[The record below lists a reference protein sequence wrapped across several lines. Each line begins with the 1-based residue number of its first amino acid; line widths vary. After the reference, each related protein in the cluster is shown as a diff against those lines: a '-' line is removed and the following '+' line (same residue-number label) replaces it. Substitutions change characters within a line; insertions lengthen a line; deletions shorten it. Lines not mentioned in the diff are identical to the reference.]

1 MNEKTIR
8 LFHKA
13 DWIDINF
20 SIRTTMMETT
30 LNKRNV
36 TEDEID
42 NYVDTL
48 TNTITSVIAEK
59 VPTKFIKRN
68 SMGLPIEIREL
79 IRHKRHQRRLW
90 QKTRVPQYK
99 TNANRL
105 QKQISKEITTRKRD
119 SWKKYCDD
127 MELSEGQDAT
137 WCKIKS
143 VLNPKSA
150 SYNYATFVS
159 RDKGGGGDKG
169 QISDYIR
176 EIGHLRFPVESGL
189 YQRNREHCFRRGGK
203 DRRRRRIRS
212 AFCQSKANLPAGHTL
227 SPRHPS

>member
-1 MNEKTIR
+1 MNEKTVR

-20 SIRTTMMETT
+20 SIRTTMTKTT
-30 LNKRNV
+30 LHKRNV

-59 VPTKFIKRN
+59 VPTKSIKGN

-79 IRHKRHQRRLW
+79 IRQKRQGDLC
-90 QKTRVPQYK
+90 K

-105 QKQISKEITTRKRD
+105 QKRISKDITTRKRD

-127 MELSEGQDAT
+127 MELFEGLDAA
-137 WCKIKS
+137 WCKIRP

-150 SYNYATFVS
+150 SYNYS
-159 RDKGGGGDKG
+159 
-169 QISDYIR
+169 I
-176 EIGHLRFPVESGL
+176 L
-189 YQRNREHCFRRGGK
+189 
-203 DRRRRRIRS
+203 
-212 AFCQSKANLPAGHTL
+212 
-227 SPRHPS
+227 

>member
-1 MNEKTIR
+1 MGYFRIHPFIIQMNEKTVW

-20 SIRTTMMETT
+20 SIRTTMTKTT
-30 LNKRNV
+30 LNKWNV

-59 VPTKFIKRN
+59 VPTKSIKWN

-79 IRHKRHQRRLW
+79 IRQKRHQRRLW

-105 QKQISKEITTRKRD
+105 QKRISKDIT
-119 SWKKYCDD
+119 
-127 MELSEGQDAT
+127 
-137 WCKIKS
+137 
-143 VLNPKSA
+143 
-150 SYNYATFVS
+150 
-159 RDKGGGGDKG
+159 
-169 QISDYIR
+169 IR
-176 EIGHLRFPVESGL
+176 ETAGKCTAMIWSSRRVKMPPGVKSG
-189 YQRNREHCFRRGGK
+189 
-203 DRRRRRIRS
+203 
-212 AFCQSKANLPAGHTL
+212 QS
-227 SPRHPS
+227 

>member
-1 MNEKTIR
+1 MNEKTVW

-20 SIRTTMMETT
+20 SICTTMTKTT

-59 VPTKFIKRN
+59 VPTKSIKRN
-68 SMGLPIEIREL
+68 SMGLTIEIREL
-79 IRHKRHQRRLW
+79 IRQKRHQRRLW

-105 QKQISKEITTRKRD
+105 QKRISKDITIRKRH
-119 SWKKYCDD
+119 SWKQYCDD

-137 WCKIKS
+137 WCKIRS

-150 SYNYATFVS
+150 SYNYPTLVS
-159 RDKGGGGDKG
+159 RGKGGGGGGGKD
-169 QISDYIR
+169 QISDNIR
-176 EIGHLRFPVESGL
+176 EIGHLRFPVVSSL
-189 YQRNREHCFRRGGK
+189 YQRNRELCFRRGGK
-203 DRRRRRIRS
+203 D
-212 AFCQSKANLPAGHTL
+212 
-227 SPRHPS
+227 